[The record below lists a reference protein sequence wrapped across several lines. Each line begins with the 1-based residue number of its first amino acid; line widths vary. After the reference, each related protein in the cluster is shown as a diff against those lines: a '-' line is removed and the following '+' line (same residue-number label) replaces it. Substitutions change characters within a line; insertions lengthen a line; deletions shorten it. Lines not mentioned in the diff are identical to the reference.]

1 MDKLSLLQL
10 PFIASMD
17 YTHKLKAQSLIE
29 RGAPLPALYFWY
41 NLQAGHYKCLP
52 ERVLVFDLEYYG
64 RNYPEFKEDF
74 SKAHQLGQA
83 L

>member
-10 PFIASMD
+10 PFIACMD
-17 YTHKLKAQSLIE
+17 YAHKLKAQALIE
-29 RGAPLPALYFWY
+29 RDISISALYFWY
-41 NLQAGHYKCLP
+41 NLQAGNYKHLS
-52 ERVLVFDLEYYG
+52 ERVLLYDLDYYG

-74 SKAHQLGQA
+74 AKARLIGQA